1 MISLPDKLVIFSP
14 EIYTFPDVGLS
25 NPPTQFKNVV
35 LPDPDGPTTEV
46 NSPSS
51 NKELTLFTALT
62 SNFPGLYILD
72 KFFVSI
78 IIQIYIVLV
87 ASTGLIFKA
96 RKEGKIDDII
106 DIINTIIE
114 TTTYCSCGTFR

>member
-14 EIYTFPDVGLS
+14 EIYTSPDVGLS

-96 RKEGKIDDII
+96 LKEGKIDDII
-106 DIINTIIE
+106 DIINTIID

>member
-96 RKEGKIDDII
+96 LKEGKIDDII

>member
-14 EIYTFPDVGLS
+14 EIYTSPDVGLS

-46 NSPSS
+46 NSPSL

-96 RKEGKIDDII
+96 LKEGKIDDII

-114 TTTYCSCGTFR
+114 TITYCSCGTLR

>member
-1 MISLPDKLVIFSP
+1 MAAPSLGSSARSMAR
-14 EIYTFPDVGLS
+14 TR
-25 NPPTQFKNVV
+25 VV

-96 RKEGKIDDII
+96 LKEGKIDDII

>member
-14 EIYTFPDVGLS
+14 EICTSPDVGLS

-46 NSPSS
+46 NSPSL

-96 RKEGKIDDII
+96 LKEGKIDDII
-106 DIINTIIE
+106 DIINTIIA